1 MRNSV
6 REWRTACAALAAT
19 GVLLTGCSDHDG
31 NVPPATLT
39 LQGSVVQ
46 GPVSGARVFADR
58 APFNNSWD
66 ADEEFTFTAGDG
78 TYSFPAVDG
87 DFRLCT
93 EGGIDTL
100 SNLPA
105 FQMFAPKGS
114 DNITPLTTLVALAP
128 TPAAAEQI
136 KAVFRSL
143 TGSTT
148 DVYDLDPSQGIPAPL
163 LTLIKSVE
171 ATLQIFA
178 GNFGVTDSADQQA
191 LLAEIGTQLVAA
203 SAAAPGADPTAV
215 LQAALAG
222 AVSSKALDLQGE
234 SYQFSADPAAAAA
247 AVAALTTEINTLV
260 GNIATVVGSGTVTED
275 AAIQAQVESE
285 TSTSSGK
292 IATNVP
298 VLAVSIRLVSYQVQ
312 NAAGADLDSD
322 TDPDSI
328 TVPASEA
335 ARVFIEVAG
344 SNTFTGIKS
353 FTGVSL
359 RLQIDDR
366 NSSRRASFTLSGLGV
381 SVAPGGAITFSDSAA
396 VLTATAVDAAG
407 NVIASQS
414 VNGPFAS
421 IVFTG
426 TSVAFDL
433 PAIQQ
438 LLAAQVAA
446 DFGLISK
453 VGVYDV
459 AASVAGAPATGEG
472 YRLIAN

>member
-6 REWRTACAALAAT
+6 REWKMMVAAMAVT
-19 GVLLTGCSDHDG
+19 GLLLSGCSDDKDPPA
-31 NVPPATLT
+31 PPATVT

-66 ADEEFTFTAGDG
+66 ASEEFTFTAGDG

-93 EGGIDTL
+93 DGGIDTL

-105 FQMFAPKGS
+105 FQMFAPKDA

-128 TPAAAEQI
+128 SPAVAEQI
-136 KAVFRSL
+136 KAVLKSL
-143 TGSTT
+143 AGSTT
-148 DVYDLDPSQGIPAPL
+148 DVYDLDPTQGIPAPL

-178 GNFGVTDSADQQA
+178 GNFGVTDPADQQA

-203 SAAAPGADPTAV
+203 SVAAPGADPTTV
-215 LQAALAG
+215 LQTALAG
-222 AVSSKALDLQGE
+222 AVASKVVDLQGE
-234 SYQFSADPAAAAA
+234 SYQLPADPAA
-247 AVAALTTEINTLV
+247 AVAALTAEITTLV
-260 GNIATVVGSGTVTED
+260 GNIATAVGSGTVTED
-275 AAIQAQVESE
+275 AAIQAQVESQIG
-285 TSTSSGK
+285 TCVDN
-292 IATNVP
+292 IATLVP
-298 VLAVSIRLVSYQVQ
+298 VQTVSIRLVSYQVQ

-322 TDPDSI
+322 TDPHSI

-335 ARVFIEVAG
+335 AKVFIEIAG
-344 SNTFTGIKS
+344 SNTFTGSKS
-353 FTGVSL
+353 FTAVSL
-359 RLQIDDR
+359 RLQIDDV
-366 NSSRRASFTLSGLGV
+366 NSSRLAGFTLSGLEV
-381 SVAPGGAITFSDSAA
+381 SVAPGGAITFSDDAA
-396 VLTATAVDAAG
+396 VLTATAVDSAG
-407 NVIASQS
+407 NAIASQS

-421 IVFTG
+421 IAFTG
-426 TSVAFDL
+426 TSVVFDL
-433 PAIQQ
+433 PALQQ